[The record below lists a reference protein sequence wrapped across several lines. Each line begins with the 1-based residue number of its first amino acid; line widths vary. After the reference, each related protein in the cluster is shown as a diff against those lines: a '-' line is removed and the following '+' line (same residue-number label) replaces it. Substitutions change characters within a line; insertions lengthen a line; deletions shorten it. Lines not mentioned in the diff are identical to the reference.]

1 MKGFYNFVVCKLSL
15 KLVSDMFDSN
25 RDWKSRK
32 FFVQG
37 SNWVCRPNKWDN
49 IGEEYDNTW
58 GVLDKAGESFV
69 IV

>member
-1 MKGFYNFVVCKLSL
+1 MIRRVGN
-15 KLVSDMFDSN
+15 
-25 RDWKSRK
+25 

-37 SNWVCRPNKWDN
+37 SNWVYRLDKWDS